1 MTLRGTAFPHHM
13 AWYEYTIRRLLLFVP
28 ILFGVSVLVFLIV
41 HLVPGSPAVA
51 MLGVQATAERVAE
64 VESQLGLHRPL
75 VVQYFDWLGS
85 ALTGDLGRSFTH
97 DSPVSSLL
105 VSRFFVTLEI
115 VVLTLLAS
123 ITLAVPLGIA
133 AALNKNSFTDY
144 FSIGVGVTGVSIPTF
159 FSAVVLIW
167 VFSVTFNVFPTS
179 GYVKP
184 SEDII
189 ENLTHMALP
198 VATMTLV
205 AVAVIMRMMRS
216 SMLETIGEDFIRFH
230 KAKGLDRKAIL
241 FKHALKNSFIPVITV
256 IGLQFGYMISGTVVV
271 EQIFAIPG
279 LGRTVLQA
287 VIQRDYPLVQ
297 GSVLMLALWFSSV
310 NLLTDLI
317 ITRLDPRIMEDSE

>member
-1 MTLRGTAFPHHM
+1 MT
-13 AWYEYTIRRLLLFVP
+13 WYEYTIKRLLLFVP

-51 MLGVQATAERVAE
+51 MLGVQATAERVAQIE
-64 VESQLGLHRPL
+64 AELGLHRPL
-75 VVQYFDWLGS
+75 LVQYGDWLAGV
-85 ALTGDLGRSFTH
+85 LTGDLGRSYSYNT
-97 DSPVSSLL
+97 SVSSLL
-105 VSRFFVTLEI
+105 LSRFFVTLEI
-115 VVLTLLAS
+115 IVLTLLAS
-123 ITLAVPLGIA
+123 VLVAVPLGIF
-133 AALNKNSFTDY
+133 AALNKNSLTDY
-144 FSIGVGVTGVSIPTF
+144 LSIGVGVTGVSIPTF

-167 VFSVTFNVFPTS
+167 IFAVTFDVFPTS

-184 SEDII
+184 TDDLVA
-189 ENLTHMALP
+189 NLRHMALP
-198 VATMTLV
+198 VLTMTLV

-230 KAKGLDRKAIL
+230 KAKGLDRKSIL

-256 IGLQFGYMISGTVVV
+256 IGLQFGYMISGAVVV

-297 GSVLMLALWFSSV
+297 GSVLMLALWFSTV
-310 NLLTDLI
+310 NLATDLV
-317 ITRLDPRIMEDSE
+317 ITRLDPRIVEGGE